1 MNTTNTE
8 NTPPPPVKDSTQT
21 KPEPIMEGIDE
32 KTKVEI
38 LSTVCR

>member
-1 MNTTNTE
+1 MNTTSTE
-8 NTPPPPVKDSTQT
+8 NNPPPIKDSTQT
-21 KPEPIMEGIDE
+21 KPEPLLEGIDE